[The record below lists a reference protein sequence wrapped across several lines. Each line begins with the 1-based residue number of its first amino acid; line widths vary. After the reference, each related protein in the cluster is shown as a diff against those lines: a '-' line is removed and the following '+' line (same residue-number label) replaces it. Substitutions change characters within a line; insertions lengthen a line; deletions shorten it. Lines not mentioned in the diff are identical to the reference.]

1 MKISFAFVVCVLLFS
16 GCSGTPVSTKGIACV
31 EEANKSKLDSFI
43 TQFAQYGN
51 KLPDKSFFRVRE
63 KYPTEICSPEINKY
77 FFSFLLPYDDDWDCV
92 AKELYYRPC
101 YRIEQDNFHLV
112 AMEACCDVVNSGGYP
127 CCYNILATYG
137 KNGKFIDFATVGKSS
152 DIEYCRIEP
161 ATGEYEMIYTQ
172 YRFDDVESVYNGEGE
187 ISVYNVAVDSN
198 GAIRKHLLRKGRG
211 RLVSE

>member
-1 MKISFAFVVCVLLFS
+1 M
-16 GCSGTPVSTKGIACV
+16 
-31 EEANKSKLDSFI
+31 
-43 TQFAQYGN
+43 
-51 KLPDKSFFRVRE
+51 
-63 KYPTEICSPEINKY
+63 
-77 FFSFLLPYDDDWDCV
+77 
-92 AKELYYRPC
+92 
-101 YRIEQDNFHLV
+101 
-112 AMEACCDVVNSGGYP
+112 VNSGGYP
-127 CCYNILATYG
+127 YCYNILATYG